1 MVDIDGQEIRVA
13 GKKALA
19 RRRKLREVYRSDVI
33 PADAT
38 ISEHYHLLYSVPK
51 LEAVVPDYER
61 RYPSQ
66 RLAFLALKEIG
77 EQAEP
82 RVEWFDDG
90 HIEFESR
97 VHGMTGLHWMTA
109 EIALCKRLICSAN
122 KNDFEIVRK

>member
-1 MVDIDGQEIRVA
+1 MADIDGQDIRVA

-19 RRRKLREVYRSDVI
+19 RRRKLREVYRSDII

-38 ISEHYHLLYSVPK
+38 SSEHYHLLYTVPK

-77 EQAEP
+77 DQAEP

-109 EIALCKRLICSAN
+109 EIALCKRLICSTG